1 MKNYAIVNDSG
12 KPDVHQKYVAHMTAS
27 GATGFGVRVYKDS
40 NYNIDVHQNRTPG
53 GSTFGQRILDPCY
66 FHKLSI
72 VGSTQSTMFGLSHH
86 FDQVNSSCEK
96 QYNLN
101 GQPFIL
107 GRGPNASAHSLSA
120 SYFGLTTGL
129 SNISKKVNSWIPDS
143 DATAHMTIDSSIVFD
158 LAPYTG
164 CERVVVGSGMS
175 LTISYI
181 GTALL
186 CLSDRDLVLR
196 HVFVVPDLAKNLLS
210 ITHLV
215 IDLPIVVIF
224 SHFGLSIQTLVGQ
237 LLHPTRGSPY

>member
-12 KPDVHQKYVAHMTAS
+12 KPDVHQKLVAHMTAS

-66 FHKLSI
+66 FHKL
-72 VGSTQSTMFGLSHH
+72 STMFGLSHH

-164 CERVVVGSGMS
+164 CEQVVV
-175 LTISYI
+175 

-215 IDLPIVVIF
+215 IDLPLLLFSLILDCLFRLWLDSFSIPHVVAHI
-224 SHFGLSIQTLVGQ
+224 SCTC
-237 LLHPTRGSPY
+237 